1 MSAVTPVKT
10 HRHSDSERHQRIEL
24 AAAFRLAERFGWT
37 ELVWNHI
44 TARVPDNPDH
54 FLINP
59 MGIRW
64 DEITASNLIKV
75 DTDGNVVEG
84 EGIVPIAGYVIH
96 SAVHEARP
104 DVNACMH
111 THTNDGIA
119 VSALTEGLQAVC
131 MEALYFHDN
140 VGYHGFEGVSV
151 NIDER
156 ERIAK
161 SLGPNQALILRNHGL
176 LTVGETIGEM
186 FVLMYFLQRACEI
199 QMKVMAS
206 NRPWQT
212 VPEEIG
218 KAYGRQTRQPNNE
231 TSSFRPGVNEWPALM
246 RLLDDTDPTYRD

>member
-1 MSAVTPVKT
+1 MSSVNLVDP
-10 HRHSDSERHQRIEL
+10 HRVSDSERDQRVEL

-44 TARVPDNPDH
+44 TARVPDEPAH

-75 DTDGNVVEG
+75 DIDGNVVDG
-84 EGIVPIAGYVIH
+84 EGVVPIAGYVIH
-96 SAVHEARP
+96 SAVHDARP

-119 VSALTEGLQAVC
+119 VSALTEGLAPIC
-131 MEALYFHDN
+131 MEALFFHDN
-140 VGYHGFEGVSV
+140 IGYHGFEGVSV

-156 ERIAK
+156 DRIAH
-161 SLGPNQALILRNHGL
+161 SLAHNQALILRNHGL

-212 VPEEIG
+212 VPDEIRQ
-218 KAYGRQTRQPNNE
+218 AYRRQTGQSNDP
-231 TSSFRPGVNEWPALM
+231 TTDFRPGVNEWPALK
-246 RLLDDTDPTYRD
+246 RLLDDTDPSYRN

>member
-1 MSAVTPVKT
+1 MSSVTPM
-10 HRHSDSERHQRIEL
+10 DSTRVSNTELEQRIEL
-24 AAAFRLAERFGWT
+24 AAAFRLADRFGWT

-44 TARVPDNPDH
+44 TARVPDEPEH

-64 DEITASNLIKV
+64 DEITASSLIKV
-75 DTDGNVVEG
+75 DTAGNVVEG
-84 EGIVPIAGYVIH
+84 DGVVPIAGYVIH
-96 SAVHEARP
+96 SAVHEARR

-119 VSALTEGLQAVC
+119 VSALTEGLQPVC
-131 MEALYFHDN
+131 MEALFFHDN

-151 NIDER
+151 DVDER
-156 ERIAK
+156 ERIAD
-161 SLGPNQALILRNHGL
+161 SLSTNQALILRNHGL

-218 KAYGRQTRQPNNE
+218 ERY
-231 TSSFRPGVNEWPALM
+231 SSQAREAKDASNDFRPGVNEWPALK
-246 RLLDDTDPTYRD
+246 RLLDDRDPSYRD